1 MQPGDPAMHRVG
13 AWIEGGY
20 SERHRYI
27 KVEGNGDGTRFQEKA
42 DLPVAVG
49 VVYIQ

>member
-27 KVEGNGDGTRFQEKA
+27 KVEGQ
-42 DLPVAVG
+42 L
-49 VVYIQ
+49 

>member
-1 MQPGDPAMHRVG
+1 MQLSDPATHRVG

-27 KVEGNGDGTRFQEKA
+27 KVKGNGDDT
-42 DLPVAVG
+42 
-49 VVYIQ
+49 